1 MTYDEWEGAV
11 GESVKRDA
19 TWHVQ
24 AYRFGLYLARC
35 AWKDCERLASDPR
48 GASAAGQLI
57 RAVGSIAAN
66 VAEGYA
72 KRSAKDRIR
81 YFEYALGS
89 VGETRAWY
97 LVAEPSLTGGVVDA
111 RCQVLLSLTRLLL
124 TMIRRERGRTARPLM
139 GEERR
144 RRRGEP

>member
-1 MTYDEWEGAV
+1 MTYDEWEATV
-11 GESVKRDA
+11 DQAVKRDA

-24 AYRFGLYLARC
+24 AYRLGLYVADA
-35 AWKDCERLASDPR
+35 AWTDCERLAADPR
-48 GASAAGQLI
+48 AGSAAQQLL
-57 RAVGSIAAN
+57 RAVGSIPAN

-97 LVAEPSLTGGVVDA
+97 LTTA
-111 RCQVLLSLTRLLL
+111 RAILPESVRDRCETLLSLTRLLL
-124 TMIRRERGRTARPLM
+124 TMIRRERERVGRRST
-139 GEERR
+139 G
-144 RRRGEP
+144 RGES

>member
-1 MTYDEWEGAV
+1 MTYDEWETGV
-11 GESVKRDA
+11 TETVKQDA

-24 AYRFGLYLARC
+24 AYRFGLYLAGC
-35 AWKDCERLASDPR
+35 AWKDCEALASDPR
-48 GASAAGQLI
+48 GAAAARQLI
-57 RAVGSIAAN
+57 RAAGSISAN

-97 LVAEPSLTGGVVDA
+97 LVAAPGFTPELVRR
-111 RCQVLLSLTRLLL
+111 RCEVLLSLTRLVL
-124 TMIRRERGRTARPLM
+124 TMIRRERVRVDGKSR
-139 GEERR
+139 
-144 RRRGEP
+144 